1 MTFPSPYG
9 APPPTGNPALDDY
22 LLRLHILV
30 NGLNS
35 SGGTLNGDNITG
47 FIDAAM
53 DLAVTGLWTFT
64 THPLGL
70 DHLQIANIG
79 TKTHDEIDTHLAL
92 TNLDAHG
99 GIATGAITIADLS
112 NALNS
117 GDYSIQLKDNLSTND
132 YGIKIGSNIRHDK
145 LVQISSGGE
154 MKMLMRATTGMYG
167 TFTFDASAMNASFG
181 SLNFISPG
189 PYATISFTT
198 GANSLGFNPGVNAV
212 TTNNTTTINF
222 AANNGSVA
230 LASFDTT
237 AWLPISSYDA
247 AQDLGAPAHPF
258 KDFYQ
263 IDNGKHYF
271 GDAQD
276 ASIYYDGT
284 DLIVNPKL
292 VGTGALKMSGDVSM
306 NANNLVLDTTTG
318 TKIGTVG
325 GSSGQKLA
333 VLGATPIV
341 QQLLPTGAG
350 KTVDDVITVLQN
362 FGIAR
367 QI

>member
-1 MTFPSPYG
+1 MLSVAGQVAGQNFIAASTTATSTF
-9 APPPTGNPALDDY
+9 A
-22 LLRLHILV
+22 
-30 NGLNS
+30 
-35 SGGTLNGDNITG
+35 GD
-47 FIDAAM
+47 
-53 DLAVTGLWTFT
+53 
-64 THPLGL
+64 
-70 DHLQIANIG
+70 
-79 TKTHDEIDTHLAL
+79 
-92 TNLDAHG
+92 
-99 GIATGAITIADLS
+99 ITIANS
-112 NALNS
+112 ASAISS

-132 YGIKIGSNIRHDK
+132 YGIKIDSNIQHNK

-154 MKMLMRATTGMYG
+154 VKMQMRAITGVAG
-167 TFTFDASAMNASFG
+167 TFTFDTSTMNAVLG

-237 AWLPISSYDA
+237 AWLPTFPDV
-247 AQDLGAPAHPF
+247 AQDLGSYGHPF